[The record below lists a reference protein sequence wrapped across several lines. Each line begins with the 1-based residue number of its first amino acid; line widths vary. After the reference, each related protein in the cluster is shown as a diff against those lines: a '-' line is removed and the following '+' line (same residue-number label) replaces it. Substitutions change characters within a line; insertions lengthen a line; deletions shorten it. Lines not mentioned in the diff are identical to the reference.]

1 MNGDIH
7 EVERFFLG
15 ALLFAVEY
23 DRPIATRL
31 RRDDFDKPEYQR
43 VFETL
48 YKQVERG
55 ITPDIMSLAREL
67 TDIDPALIAELTS
80 AVISDANLAYYES
93 EIAQASL
100 NRTVKRALNLAK
112 LDADR
117 GVDGNTIINN
127 LMPTLTALTTATNEN
142 AVIPADALMRMT
154 FPPYEWVVKDLI
166 GQGLTLLVGAPKIG
180 KSWLV
185 LAIAAAVSTPGG
197 RVLGTLETKQTSV
210 LYLALEDT
218 PRRLNDR
225 LLKMGMTVSNRLLI
239 ATQWSNGATG
249 LHAYL
254 RQHPEIKLLIVDTF
268 GRFAGLDDLN
278 DYAATTTAMA
288 RLKGIADE
296 LDLAIVVIHHAK
308 KTGKGSEPSDWL
320 ESSLGSTG
328 LTGAADSVIMLKRDR
343 DTSAATLYATGR
355 DTADLKL
362 NLRFDGACGTWTIGN
377 PASDTPVAAPKPEA
391 LPNVYTPRPHRIL
404 GRD

>member
-1 MNGDIH
+1 MSGDIH
-7 EVERFFLG
+7 EVERSFLG
-15 ALLFAVEY
+15 AVLMAAEY
-23 DRPIATRL
+23 GDSVATRL
-31 RRDDFDKPEYQR
+31 RSEDFDQLEYRR
-43 VFETL
+43 VFETF

-55 ITPDIMSLAREL
+55 LIPNIMSLMREL
-67 TDIDPALIAELTS
+67 TDIDPVLMAELTN
-80 AVISDANLAYYES
+80 VVPTYVNLPYYES

-100 NRTVKRALNLAK
+100 NRKVKRAVTLAK

-117 GVDGNTIINN
+117 EVDGNTIIND
-127 LMPTLTALTTATNEN
+127 LMPTLTALMTATNET
-142 AVIPADALMRMT
+142 AIIPADELTRMT
-154 FPPYEWVVKDLI
+154 FPPYEWIVNSLI

-185 LAIAAAVSTPGG
+185 LAIATAVSNPGG

-225 LLKMGMTVSNRLLI
+225 LFKMGAVGSNQLLI

-249 LHAYL
+249 LQAYL
-254 RQHPEIKLLIVDTF
+254 RQHPEIKLIIVDTF

-308 KTGKGSEPSDWL
+308 KTGKGSEPTDWL

-343 DTSAATLYATGR
+343 DSSAATLYATGR

-362 NLRFDGACGTWTIGN
+362 SLRFEGACGTWTIGN

-391 LPNVYTPRPHRIL
+391 LPNVYTPRQHRIL

>member
-1 MNGDIH
+1 VSSDIH

-15 ALLFAVEY
+15 ALLFALEY
-23 DRPIATRL
+23 GHSIATRL

-43 VFETL
+43 VFAML
-48 YKQVERG
+48 YQQVERG
-55 ITPDIMSLAREL
+55 ITPNIMSLAQEL
-67 TDIDPALIAELTS
+67 PDIDPALIAELTN
-80 AVISDANLAYYES
+80 VVPSDANLAYYES
-93 EIAQASL
+93 EIALASL
-100 NRTVKRALNLAK
+100 NRTVKRTLNLAK

-117 GVDGNTIINN
+117 GVDGSTIINN
-127 LMPTLTALTTATNEN
+127 LLPTLTALTTTTNEN
-142 AVIPADALMRMT
+142 AVIPADALMRMN
-154 FPPYEWVVKDLI
+154 FPPYEWVVNSLI

-185 LAIAAAVSTPGG
+185 LAIAAAVSIPGG

-225 LLKMGMTVSNRLLI
+225 LFKMGAAVSNSLLI

-254 RQHPEIKLLIVDTF
+254 RQHPEIKLVIVDTF

-278 DYAATTTAMA
+278 DYAATTSAMA

-328 LTGAADSVIMLKRDR
+328 LTGAADSIIMLKRDR
-343 DTSAATLYATGR
+343 DSSSATLYATGR

-362 NLRFDGACGTWTIGN
+362 SLQFEGACGTWTIN
-377 PASDTPVAAPKPEA
+377 TAPVAAPPPEM
-391 LPNVYTPRPHRIL
+391 LPNVYTPRQHRIL